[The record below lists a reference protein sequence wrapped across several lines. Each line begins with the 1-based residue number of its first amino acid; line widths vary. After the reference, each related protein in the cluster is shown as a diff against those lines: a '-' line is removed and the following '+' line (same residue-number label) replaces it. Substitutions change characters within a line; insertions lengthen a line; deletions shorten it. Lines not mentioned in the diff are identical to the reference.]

1 MAGRLSAAARRPVF
15 VGAPLVRTFWVS
27 LVRTFGRCRWCELA
41 GAICAGWRSVARTE
55 ALSLCLRRIIGGNW
69 WEVAIGWSGRGCCCS
84 AAGVRLVAIGVGLS
98 HCATLLIVG
107 LEAEGRLGGG
117 VGVDGMSDAAGRCRE
132 ALLVTGPMLVCG
144 DN

>member
-1 MAGRLSAAARRPVF
+1 M
-15 VGAPLVRTFWVS
+15 GAPLVRTFWVS

-55 ALSLCLRRIIGGNW
+55 ALLLRLRRVMGGNW
-69 WEVAIGWSGRGCCCS
+69 REVVSSWCGRGRCCS
-84 AAGVRLVAIGVGLS
+84 AAGGRSEAIGAGLP
-98 HCATLLIVG
+98 HVATLLIVV

-117 VGVDGMSDAAGRCRE
+117 VGVDGMLDAAGRCRE